1 MNNYKEYVVASQ
13 SAILASRKYLRR
25 EQNSELVL
33 GLFERNSLD
42 HFPLVINSYHY
53 IKVILCSFR
62 LLKILVERRRAS
74 LHLADLED
82 LGSGV
87 RIRS

>member
-1 MNNYKEYVVASQ
+1 MNNYKEYVVAGQ
-13 SAILASRKYLRR
+13 STILASRNYLRR
-25 EQNSELVL
+25 EQSGELVL

-53 IKVILCSFR
+53 VKLILCSFR
-62 LLKILVERRRAS
+62 LLPVLVERSRAS

-82 LGSGV
+82 LG
-87 RIRS
+87 